1 MSFSNQFRRNSE
13 YTFLTIRVRTRCVT
27 QKCPRFQSSNWFE
40 TPDGELAYIKISNKM
55 NANQKSQ
62 AQTKNEPREIITFQF
77 SESKQQVRNLLID
90 NKPWFIAKDVCD
102 VLGLSNS
109 RKSVASLDDDEKDVT
124 KCYTL
129 GGKQN
134 MTVIS
139 ESGLY
144 ALILRSNKPQ
154 AKIFRKWIT
163 SEVIPSLLK
172 KGYYAMNHK
181 KNDDFIDA
189 RDVPFYTKPING
201 YNVRCIEIEN
211 HVWVVINDANKA
223 IHSSTS
229 SNQIAKKLNAR
240 QNLAQKIWLFGNTH
254 PAWCTNQLG
263 LQLLLAGS
271 RKFSNQLNLTL

>member
-1 MSFSNQFRRNSE
+1 
-13 YTFLTIRVRTRCVT
+13 
-27 QKCPRFQSSNWFE
+27 
-40 TPDGELAYIKISNKM
+40 M
-55 NANQKSQ
+55 NAQKQSQ
-62 AQTKNEPREIITFQF
+62 AQTKKEPREIMTFQF
-77 SESKQQVRNLLID
+77 SESKQEVRNLLID
-90 NKPWFIAKDVCD
+90 NKPWFIAKDVCN

-109 RKSVASLDDDEKDVT
+109 RKSVASLDDDEKGVT

-134 MTVIS
+134 LSVIS

-154 AKIFRKWIT
+154 AKAFRKWIT

-172 KGYYAMNHK
+172 KGYYAMSHQQK
-181 KNDDFIDA
+181 DDFIDA

-201 YNVRCIEIEN
+201 YNVRCIELDN
-211 HVWVVINDANKA
+211 QVWVVVNDANKA

-229 SNQIAKKLNAR
+229 SNQLAKKLNAR
-240 QNLAQKIWLFGNTH
+240 QILAKKIWLFGNTH

-271 RKFSNQLNLTL
+271 RKFSNQLNLSI